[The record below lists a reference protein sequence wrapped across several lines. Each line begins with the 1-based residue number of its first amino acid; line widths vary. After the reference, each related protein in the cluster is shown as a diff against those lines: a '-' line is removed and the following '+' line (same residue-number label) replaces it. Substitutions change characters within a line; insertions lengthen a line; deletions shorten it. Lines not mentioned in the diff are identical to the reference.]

1 MATTYT
7 HRLSDGTTVTVY
19 ESRERGVGDPYSAV
33 LGGKNWPKERSGD
46 AQMLAMSRRPD
57 QGGISQFTSGQ
68 VGSHLG
74 KKLAWSSVPQ
84 IIQEHIIARCLS

>member
-19 ESRERGVGDPYSAV
+19 ECRERGIGDPFTAV
-33 LGGKNWPKERSGD
+33 LGGKNWPPERSGLR
-46 AQMLAMSRRPD
+46 QMLGMSRRPD

-68 VGSHLG
+68 VGAHLG
-74 KKLAWSSVPQ
+74 RKLAWSSVPQ
-84 IIQEHIIARCLS
+84 VIQEHIILRVLG

>member
-1 MATTYT
+1 MATANA

-19 ESRERGVGDPYSAV
+19 ESRERGVGDPFTAV
-33 LGGKNWPKERSGD
+33 LTGKNWPRERNGD
-46 AQMLAMSRRPD
+46 KQMLAMSRRPD

-68 VGSHLG
+68 AGAHLG

-84 IIQEHIIARCLS
+84 VIQEHIILRVLS